1 VRVACLALP
10 ILALAV
16 SAAPSFA
23 QSPVCQPIR
32 RGESAG
38 QAARRLTGDSRKVYS
53 ASFQIMNGSS
63 RFIPKSQYDRL
74 RAGWSACIVRPA
86 ARVTA
91 PPPRR
96 LDPPAVL
103 AVAESVTGAGDSERA
118 DDTDLPQ
125 ALAAPVAMAPPI
137 AVATSDPVV
146 RLRVSAT
153 PAASVNPGPFGD
165 VDLTIV
171 WLGTAIAVPWV
182 GLQILDS
189 YVTRR
194 RTASVLV
201 QHFANRFI
209 AEFERP
215 LVRYDET
222 EGPLKLRVRTAR
234 RGRFDIL
241 LAPGQGRRYPNL
253 TDHKRNVE
261 YDVGRVLAA
270 LDDPAFVNGA
280 LYAQAEWVVVPF
292 QPRTGPKQPGV
303 TCISSF

>member
-1 VRVACLALP
+1 MRIACHALP
-10 ILALAV
+10 FLALAV

-23 QSPVCQPIR
+23 QSPVCHPIR

-38 QAARRLTGDSRKVYS
+38 QAARRVTGDSRNLYS
-53 ASFQIMNGSS
+53 ASFQIMDGSS
-63 RFIPKSQYDRL
+63 RFVPKSQYDRL
-74 RAGWSACIVRPA
+74 LAGWSACIVTPS
-86 ARVTA
+86 ARGTA
-91 PPPRR
+91 SPQPR

-103 AVAESVTGAGDSERA
+103 AVTE
-118 DDTDLPQ
+118 
-125 ALAAPVAMAPPI
+125 LAAPVAVAPPI
-137 AVATSDPVV
+137 AVATTEPLV
-146 RLRVSAT
+146 RFRVSAK
-153 PAASVNPGPFGD
+153 PAASVNPRPIGN
-165 VDLTIV
+165 VDLTIM
-171 WLGTAIAVPWV
+171 WLGAAIAVPWF
-182 GLQILDS
+182 GLQILDG

-215 LVRYDET
+215 LVRYDDT
-222 EGPLKLRVRTAR
+222 ERPLKLRVRNAR

-261 YDVGRVLAA
+261 YDVGRVLSA

-280 LYAQAEWVVVPF
+280 LYMQAEWVVVPF
-292 QPRTGPKQPGV
+292 QQRTGPKQPGV